1 MYLFTNP
8 VYMYMLCKV
17 LEPSM
22 DPLQPHVE
30 GATPLVRCYTADI
43 VQVTSRD
50 AVRKTLNRGA
60 GFSFTP
66 SILPSKAH

>member
-1 MYLFTNP
+1 
-8 VYMYMLCKV
+8 
-17 LEPSM
+17 M

-50 AVRKTLNRGA
+50 AVRKTLNLGA